1 MNETL
6 FLLLL
11 EAVFHKFCNLKKT
24 NLNEV
29 HSKSGVLLMSI
40 EDFRIKTPLHTGTG
54 KNIINKIIS

>member
-1 MNETL
+1 MRRFSAFVGSSFSQIL
-6 FLLLL
+6 QF
-11 EAVFHKFCNLKKT
+11 KK
-24 NLNEV
+24 NVNEV

>member
-1 MNETL
+1 MRRFFAFVGSSFSQIL
-6 FLLLL
+6 Q
-11 EAVFHKFCNLKKT
+11 LKKN

-40 EDFRIKTPLHTGTG
+40 EDFRIKTPLHTETG